1 MIAVGPPPARV
12 QVVAREFSFVLSRQS
27 IKAGWATIELRNAGQ
42 DAHDLRMRR
51 VGGARVYAW
60 PVTQAGAV
68 VDETLKLLPG
78 RYLLYCSIAD
88 HRALG
93 MSATLIVTRPVL
105 GTRTKP

>member
-1 MIAVGPPPARV
+1 VIVLAPPPPARV
-12 QVVAREFSFVLSRQS
+12 QVVAQEFSFALSRQS

-60 PVTQAGAV
+60 PVTRAGGV
-68 VDETLKLLPG
+68 RDETFRLLPG
-78 RYLLYCSIAD
+78 RYVLYCSVAN

-93 MSATLIVTRPVL
+93 MSATLVVRPR
-105 GTRTKP
+105 GG